1 MADIEFTVKQAA
13 KELHR
18 SERTVRRLAASGR
31 LDAQKVD
38 RGKGLIAWRISAAS
52 VRKVSADFTADKA
65 AAIERGQAATLAA
78 EIRSLREEQR
88 QTTELLADRLAKVE
102 QAVLALPPAPE
113 EPPPKKTLWQRL
125 FKGGK

>member
-1 MADIEFTVKQAA
+1 MADLEFTVKQAA

-18 SERTVRRLAASGR
+18 SERTVRRLAATGK
-31 LDAQKVD
+31 LEAWKVD

-52 VRKVSADFTADKA
+52 VRKVAADFAADKA
-65 AAIERGQAATLAA
+65 VATGHGQVAFLAD

-88 QTTELLADRLAKVE
+88 QTTELLADRLEKVE

-113 EPPPKKTLWQRL
+113 EPAPKKTLWQRL